1 MVAFFVSIRAARA
14 GELLVAPFELI
25 PEHSLLSESKAKDII
40 KKFDIPIEKLP
51 KILDSDPQAKQ
62 LGAKP
67 GDLIAISRND
77 PTGKYTYYRI
87 VVKG

>member
-1 MVAFFVSIRAARA
+1 MLFVV
-14 GELLVAPFELI
+14 GERLVPLLELI
-25 PEHSLLSESKAKDII
+25 PEHSVLSESEAK
-40 KKFDIPIEKLP
+40 KVMKRFNVPVEKLP
-51 KILDSDPQAKQ
+51 KIIESDPQVKL

-67 GDLIAISRND
+67 GDLIAIDRND